1 VVSLKNPVCP
11 ARPWRK
17 KNLEIARNDQI
28 LGHSDEEKGQ
38 ASLGTKREQGLRL
51 MAIRQERPE
60 LLAFSASGHEGAVN
74 GWTATS
80 EEKRWICPIEL
91 SVR

>member
-1 VVSLKNPVCP
+1 M
-11 ARPWRK
+11 
-17 KNLEIARNDQI
+17 NDQI

-51 MAIRQERPE
+51 TAILQERLE

-74 GWTATS
+74 GWAAAS
-80 EEKRWICPIEL
+80 EEKRMGFPMQL